1 MFNVTIIKVKD
12 VVKIVILLISLYVL
26 SRFIFKNISIKN
38 YFNQSI
44 SFNTS
49 DFIKFGI
56 NTESTIIKN
65 ISNQEIQDQNEKT
78 EEVEEDTQS
87 VSIESIFHVA
97 SSVFEA
103 QGLEENLGQEEKEST
118 AENTEET
125 SEQEVNQVAEASTEL
140 STQVV
145 TENPITESYNRE
157 YNGVKIKNETSYEL
171 TDEMLNTSDLN
182 INTENVILFHTH
194 TCESYTPSENYQ
206 YTASRKLSY
215 YGFKLFCSTSRR

>member
-1 MFNVTIIKVKD
+1 MFSVTIIKLKD
-12 VVKIVILLISLYVL
+12 VVKIAILLIIFYVL

-38 YFNQSI
+38 NLNQSI

-65 ISNQEIQDQNEKT
+65 ISNQEMQNQNEKT
-78 EEVEEDTQS
+78 EEVEQDLQS
-87 VSIESIFHVA
+87 ISIESIFHVA

-118 AENTEET
+118 AENAEEP
-125 SEQEVNQVAEASTEL
+125 SEQEASQVAEASTEV

-145 TENPITESYNRE
+145 TKNPITESYNRE

-215 YGFKLFCSTSRR
+215 Y